1 MQEVLP
7 GIYQWSW
14 FSQEKGYDF
23 NGHLVVSG
31 HPPPHPPQAEDQAE
45 RVIIDPP
52 PISPEDQEWLMKQGP
67 ITCIILTNRDH
78 VREAQAFH
86 TQLSTKI
93 YIHEKDAPLIE
104 IRADKTYRDGERLP
118 GGLVAVHVPN
128 NKSPG
133 ETALFLDRGK
143 GVLFLGDALIG
154 KPPGQLNLMPADKYA
169 DVAKAREGIGSLLKY
184 HYDTVLVG
192 DGVSIL
198 TGGRQ
203 AVEQFLKRR

>member
-1 MQEVLP
+1 MQEALP
-7 GIYQWSW
+7 GIYRWSW

-23 NGHLVVSG
+23 NGHFVVSG
-31 HPPPHPPQAEDQAE
+31 HPPPQADQAE
-45 RVIIDPP
+45 RVMIDPP
-52 PISPEDQEWLMKQGP
+52 PIAPEDQEWLTKQGA

-78 VREAQAFH
+78 VREAQSFRM
-86 TQLSTKI
+86 QFSTKV

-104 IRADKTYRDGERLP
+104 IKADKTYRDGDRLP
-118 GGLVAVHVPN
+118 GGLMAVHIPN

-133 ETALFLDRGK
+133 ETALFLNRGR

-169 DVAKAREGIGSLLKY
+169 DVAKAREGIQVLLKY
-184 HYDTVLVG
+184 HYDAVLVG
-192 DGVSIL
+192 DGASIL

-203 AVEQFLKRR
+203 VVEQFLERR